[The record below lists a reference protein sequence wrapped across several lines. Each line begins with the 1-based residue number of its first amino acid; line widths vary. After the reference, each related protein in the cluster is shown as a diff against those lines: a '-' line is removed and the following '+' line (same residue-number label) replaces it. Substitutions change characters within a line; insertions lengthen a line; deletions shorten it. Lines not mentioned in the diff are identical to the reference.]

1 MAVSTVNLVV
11 KENCHQVIDE
21 LSGTW
26 GVVNLNLYKCF
37 AWHKD

>member
-11 KENCHQVIDE
+11 NENCHQVIDE